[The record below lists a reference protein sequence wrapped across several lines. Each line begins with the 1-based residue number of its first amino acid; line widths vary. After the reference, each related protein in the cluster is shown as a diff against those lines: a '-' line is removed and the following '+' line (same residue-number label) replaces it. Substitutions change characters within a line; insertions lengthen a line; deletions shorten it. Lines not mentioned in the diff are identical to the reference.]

1 MPSHPILAI
10 WSGSC
15 HGLRLKVSGAG
26 GISKPSQADPAA
38 VSLLL
43 CASLQMQLKRCMSF
57 KDMLECIFFPH

>member
-15 HGLRLKVSGAG
+15 HGLRLKVSG
-26 GISKPSQADPAA
+26 GISKPGQADPAA